1 MPTEST
7 FLLAG
12 LFLLLV
18 AAGWALGRFGE
29 RDEDEDPP
37 PPLNVDYLKG
47 LNFLLNE
54 QTDQALEHF
63 LRMVR
68 VDDKT
73 IETHFALG
81 SLFRR
86 RGEVDRAIRIHQNII
101 ARPDLASEQ
110 RDQALL
116 SLAKDYLRAGLL
128 DRAEKLFVRLS
139 QGSRHQVEALERLCR
154 IYEQEREWQK
164 AIEAGR
170 KLEVLSGQSLGLQI
184 AHYYCELAERAL
196 ASQDYAAARAYVKK
210 AQSGRSR
217 TFRGALTRADLARGT
232 GDYKTALKLLHQVMD
247 ESSYLIT
254 EALPQIVEICEAE
267 GLIDRLEADLKAML
281 EKNPD
286 LAKDVAYT
294 AIVHDIGGIRTID
307 DCVGQYM
314 LSEPTLTEFIDL
326 QRLADDSTGTERD
339 VMAKVR
345 AALSKL
351 AAQTPRYQC
360 KECGFSSQRL
370 LWQCPSC
377 KNWETQRPHTR
388 VRFDSLLQRSQEKG
402 RTKKGTRKGTAA

>member
-29 RDEDEDPP
+29 RDEFDEPVV
-37 PPLNVDYLKG
+37 PLNTDYLKG

-63 LRMVR
+63 LKMVR
-68 VDDKT
+68 VDDST

-101 ARPDLASEQ
+101 ARPDLPAEQ

-128 DRAEKLFVRLS
+128 DRAEKMFVRLA
-139 QGSRHQVEALERLCR
+139 QGSRHQLEALEQLCR

-164 AIEAGR
+164 AIEAGQ

-184 AHYYCELAERAL
+184 AHYYCELAEKA
-196 ASQDYAAARAYVKK
+196 AANKDYAAARGFVKK
-210 AQSGRSR
+210 AQSGRPR
-217 TFRGALTRADLARGT
+217 TFRGALTRAAIARET
-232 GDYKTALKLLHQVMD
+232 GDHKMSLKLYFRVMD
-247 ESSYLIT
+247 ESNYLIT
-254 EALPQIVEICEAE
+254 EALPKMVEIHSEE
-267 GLIDRLEADLKAML
+267 GSLDTLGEQLRGML
-281 EKNPD
+281 DAHPER
-286 LAKDVAYT
+286 ARDVAYT
-294 AIVHDIGGIRTID
+294 AIVNNIGGVRVID
-307 DCVGQYM
+307 ECVEQYM
-314 LSEPTLTEFIDL
+314 LNEPTLTEFIDL
-326 QRLADDSTGTERD
+326 QQIGDGGKREA
-339 VMAKVR
+339 MNKVR

-351 AAQTPRYQC
+351 ASSMPRYQC
-360 KECGFSSQRL
+360 RECGFSSQRL

-377 KNWETQRPHTR
+377 KNWETQRPHSR
-388 VRFDSLLQRSQEKG
+388 VQFDSLLQRSEV
-402 RTKKGTRKGTAA
+402 TV

>member
-12 LFLLLV
+12 LFLLLA

-29 RDEDEDPP
+29 RDEFEAAP

-63 LRMVR
+63 LKMVR

-101 ARPDLASEQ
+101 ARPDLAAEQ
-110 RDQALL
+110 RDQALF

-128 DRAEKLFVRLS
+128 DRAENLFVRLS
-139 QGSRHQVEALERLCR
+139 QGSRYQVEALEQLCR
-154 IYEQEREWQK
+154 IFELEKEWQK
-164 AIEAGR
+164 AIDAGQ
-170 KLEVLSGQSLGLQI
+170 KLEVLSGESLELQI
-184 AHYYCELAERAL
+184 AHYYCELAEKAVLRK
-196 ASQDYAAARAYVKK
+196 DYSAARAFVKK
-210 AQSGRSR
+210 SQSGRQR
-217 TFRGALTRADLARGT
+217 TLRGALTRAEIARET
-232 GDYKTALKLLHQVMD
+232 DDVRTALRLYHRVID
-247 ESSYLIT
+247 ENANLIT
-254 EALPQIVEICEAE
+254 EALPKLVEIYERE
-267 GLIDRLEADLKAML
+267 GSTGEL
-281 EKNPD
+281 EKSLRSLFERSPEV
-286 LAKDVAYT
+286 KMDVAYT
-294 AIVHDIGGIRTID
+294 AIVNDIGGIKVID
-307 DCVGQYM
+307 DCVEEYI
-314 LSEPTLTEFIDL
+314 LNEPTLTDFIDL
-326 QRLADDSTGTERD
+326 QSVYEGNEKDRKSALH
-339 VMAKVR
+339 KVR
-345 AALSKL
+345 SAMSKL
-351 AAQTPRYQC
+351 AATLPRYQC

-377 KNWETQRPHTR
+377 KDWESQRPFR
-388 VRFDSLLQRSQEKG
+388 SVRFDSVLQRSS
-402 RTKKGTRKGTAA
+402 GT